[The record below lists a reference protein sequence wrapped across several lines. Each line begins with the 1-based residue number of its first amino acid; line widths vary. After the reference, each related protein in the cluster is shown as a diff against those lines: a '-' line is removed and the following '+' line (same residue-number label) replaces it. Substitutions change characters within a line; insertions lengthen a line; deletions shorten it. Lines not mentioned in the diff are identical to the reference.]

1 MKHDVAE
8 EAFLAGRLS
17 SYQSDHGLIF
27 LPFSDLA
34 GTADGFH
41 LCTHFVELVER
52 GKAMIKATADPARTY
67 ALTARL
73 SARGGL
79 EFRVLYVEPQ
89 QTSDDTERDD
99 RAWPAAVEGGARTH
113 TGPLQPP
120 PKLSEGEASRNATT
134 DPDAAAADKA
144 VQPALPDSGA
154 SVDSTEPRARGGVS
168 EQDGRQAQA
177 RENAAPQPPCP
188 PHAGAEAQMEPPE
201 TSGELFKPTNA
212 TVLALRDA
220 KDTRLANRMLRA
232 VKAGR
237 LKYYEDF
244 IEELKKAYNP
254 LRVRELLTSTF
265 DEGHVTT
272 DRLGPLDWSELE
284 GITKA
289 VKLRHAMFVRGQ
301 IGPIGAPGSLQ
312 CRLHVEALLS
322 REHDEVVKSLV
333 HKGNLN
339 CALLDR
345 NVALKIAPL
354 WDRGSVRVKL
364 GVKRELKPEA
374 RFEVTIEE
382 AYLEQCDDER
392 RSALAHEVAE
402 KVRRAPPAEPE
413 WTMVDPWP
421 MAGADDKHDH

>member
-17 SYQSDHGLIF
+17 SHQSDHGLIF

-41 LCTHFVELVER
+41 LCTHFVDLVER
-52 GKAMIKATADPARTY
+52 GKTMIKATADPARTY

-99 RAWPAAVEGGARTH
+99 RAWPAAVEGGARTR
-113 TGPLQPP
+113 TRLSQPL
-120 PKLSEGEASRNATT
+120 PKLSEGEASRNVTSAS
-134 DPDAAAADKA
+134 DSAAADKA
-144 VQPALPDSGA
+144 AQPAFSDGGA
-154 SVDSTEPRARGGVS
+154 PVDSTEPRVRRGVS
-168 EQDGRQAQA
+168 EQDDSQALS
-177 RENAAPQPPCP
+177 RESAAPQPLCP
-188 PHAGAEAQMEPPE
+188 PHARAEAQMEPPE
-201 TSGELFKPTNA
+201 ASGELFKPTNV

-220 KDTRLANRMLRA
+220 KDTRLAHRMLRA
-232 VKAGR
+232 AKAGR
-237 LKYYEDF
+237 LRYYEDF

-289 VKLRHAMFVRGQ
+289 VKLRHAMFVRGR

-333 HKGNLN
+333 HKGNLK
-339 CALLDR
+339 CSLLDR
-345 NVALKIAPL
+345 DVALKIAPL
-354 WDRGSVRVKL
+354 WDRGAVRVKL
-364 GVKRELKPEA
+364 GVKRELTPEA
-374 RFEVTIEE
+374 RFEVTIED

-392 RSALAHEVAE
+392 RNALAHELAE
-402 KVRRAPPAEPE
+402 RVRRAPPAEPE

-421 MAGADDKHDH
+421 MAGADNKHDH